1 VEPFFLNKNVWLLF
15 LCQAL
20 VNAAGI
26 SQVSMS
32 ALIGYSLAEDK
43 TLATVPYALQMLG
56 TMCASI
62 PAGIIFA
69 RLGRRVGF
77 MLGAGASL
85 LGTGLFIVG
94 LLRADF
100 LIFCLGALPMGVGFG
115 IGQHYRFAASEVAA
129 PSARPKAI
137 ALVMAGGVLSAILG
151 PELVKHSKEMI
162 SPVLFL
168 GTYVLLALL
177 PLASMVLIS
186 LIRLPPPPPRNASP
200 TRLSVIMA
208 RPGFITAVIAGLV
221 GYGTMNLIMAATPLQ
236 MMLCGFGVDSST
248 DVIRAHALA
257 MFAPGF
263 VTGRL
268 IQRFG
273 VHRVIMAGGV
283 LSIGCASMSVLA
295 PTMVNFMVA
304 LALLGLGWNFMFVGA
319 TALLSTAHDAN
330 ERVRAQAANDF
341 IVFTTVTITAFSS
354 GWLHN
359 HSGWVAVNLTVI
371 PPVLIAMGL
380 VMWHRTQVVRS
391 RALA

>member
-1 VEPFFLNKNVWLLF
+1 MNKNVWLLF

-26 SQVSMS
+26 SQVTMS
-32 ALIGYSLAEDK
+32 ALIGHSLADDK
-43 TLATVPYALQMLG
+43 TLATLPYALQMLG

-77 MLGAGASL
+77 MLGATMSL
-85 LGTGLFIVG
+85 LGTALFFVG
-94 LLRADF
+94 VLRGDF
-100 LIFCLGALPMGVGFG
+100 LIYCLGALPMGVGFG
-115 IGQHYRFAASEVAA
+115 IGQHYRFAASEVASTA
-129 PSARPKAI
+129 ARPKAI

-151 PELVKHSKEMI
+151 PELVKHTKDML
-162 SPVLFL
+162 SPLLFL
-168 GTYVLLALL
+168 GSYAFLALL
-177 PLASMVLIS
+177 PLISMVLIS
-186 LIRLPPPPPRNASP
+186 AIRLPPPPPRNASP
-200 TRLSVIMA
+200 TPLGVILA
-208 RPGFITAVIAGLV
+208 RPGFVTAAVAGLV

-236 MMLCGFGVDSST
+236 MMLCGFGVNDSA

-273 VHRVIMAGGV
+273 VHRVIVAGGA
-283 LSIGCASMSVLA
+283 LSIGCAAMSVMA
-295 PTMVNFMVA
+295 PTLVNFMVA

-319 TALLSTAHDAN
+319 TTLLSTAHDAQ

-341 IVFTTVTITAFSS
+341 IVFTTVTVTAFAS

-359 HSGWVAVNLTVI
+359 HSGWVLVNVMVI
-371 PPVLIAMGL
+371 PPVLVAMGL
-380 VMWHRTQVVRS
+380 VMWHRHHATRTARV
-391 RALA
+391 LA

>member
-1 VEPFFLNKNVWLLF
+1 
-15 LCQAL
+15 
-20 VNAAGI
+20 
-26 SQVSMS
+26 
-32 ALIGYSLAEDK
+32 
-43 TLATVPYALQMLG
+43 
-56 TMCASI
+56 MCASI

-85 LGTGLFIVG
+85 LGTAMFFVG
-94 LLRADF
+94 VLRGDF
-100 LIFCLGALPMGVGFG
+100 LLYCLGALPMGVGFG
-115 IGQHYRFAASEVAA
+115 IGQHYRFAASEVASSA
-129 PSARPKAI
+129 ARPKAI

-151 PELVKHSKEMI
+151 PELVKHTKDML
-162 SPVLFL
+162 SPLLFL
-168 GTYVLLALL
+168 GTYACMALL
-177 PLASMVLIS
+177 PLASMLLIS
-186 LIRLPPPPPRNASP
+186 FIRLPPPPPRNTSP
-200 TRLSVIMA
+200 TPLGTIMA
-208 RPGFITAVIAGLV
+208 RPGFVTAAVAGLV

-236 MMLCGFGVDSST
+236 MLMCGFGVNDST

-273 VHRVIMAGGV
+273 VHRVIITGGC

-295 PTMVNFMVA
+295 PTLVNFMVA
-304 LALLGLGWNFMFVGA
+304 LAVLGLGWNFMFVGA
-319 TALLSTAHDAN
+319 TALLSTAHDPQ

-341 IVFTTVTITAFSS
+341 IVFTTVTITAFTS

-359 HSGWVAVNLTVI
+359 HSGWVAVNVAVI
-371 PPVLIAMGL
+371 PPVLASMGL
-380 VMWHRTQVVRS
+380 VLWHRHRVIRA